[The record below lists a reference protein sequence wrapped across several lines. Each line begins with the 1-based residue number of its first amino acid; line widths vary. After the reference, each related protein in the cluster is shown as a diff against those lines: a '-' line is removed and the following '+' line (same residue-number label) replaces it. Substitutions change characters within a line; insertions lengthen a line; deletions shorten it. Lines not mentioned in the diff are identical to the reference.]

1 MTQNDS
7 FPKHLVVIL
16 YVIIVLLIFTG
27 CQSVSEKLAVSD
39 KPQIQSVTA
48 METEAPSAKSI
59 LTESEQILDELEKD
73 VSTIFI
79 NDFEKADFCAQKSE
93 FCRRQL
99 EREGFWHGE
108 ERTRLEEFR
117 RNFRREY
124 HIAKMDLSKQAI
136 MKMAE
141 DCNSLVAFMNLFAK
155 MQPVYGN
162 MLSES
167 ELWST
172 DEKTHLLQREEFVK
186 QMLQNMDSLLNTSV
200 ADCQEAVRMQR
211 RLFENQKSADYL
223 HHAKD
228 CLKAQKKKWFN
239 WRIFGYCRDDFHIL
253 SDGADM
259 CMRVREAEYVT
270 PQMKN
275 IAVDLYHDIFH
286 RFSKKERRIYKKR
299 VNAMPSLVCLRDYP
313 VDHSEADG
321 DALAW
326 KRFLEIHESEK
337 MDFSLG
343 SLEITNINN

>member
-7 FPKHLVVIL
+7 FPKHLVIIL
-16 YVIIVLLIFTG
+16 YVVIVLLIFTG
-27 CQSVSEKLAVSD
+27 CQNVSERLAIAD
-39 KPQIQSVTA
+39 KPQMKVVTVV
-48 METEAPSAKSI
+48 ETEVPLAKSAP
-59 LTESEQILDELEKD
+59 TESERILSDLEKD

-79 NDFEKADFCAQKSE
+79 NDFEKADFCVKKAD
-93 FCRRQL
+93 FCQRQL

-117 RNFRREY
+117 RHFRREY
-124 HIAKMDLSKQAI
+124 HFAKMDLSKQAI
-136 MKMAE
+136 MNMKE
-141 DCNSLVAFMNLFAK
+141 SGNSMVTFMKVFA
-155 MQPVYGN
+155 MMLPVHES

-167 ELWST
+167 ELWSVE
-172 DEKTHLLQREEFVK
+172 EKTHLLQSEEVAK

-200 ADCQEAVRMQR
+200 ADCQEAVRMRR
-211 RLFENQKSADYL
+211 RLFENQKGADYL

-228 CLKAQKKKWFN
+228 CLKAQKQKWFN

-313 VDHSEADG
+313 VDNSEADG

-337 MDFSLG
+337 TDFSLG
-343 SLEITNINN
+343 SLEITNINH